1 MTQQPPGV
9 ALALSRAP
17 ATPFSPFSPLRL
29 VAALALAIGLQSA
42 ALASPA
48 GDIADLK
55 KALAA
60 MKSDYDRR
68 IGTLEAQLHDTQAE
82 LAKSKAAAP
91 VTAGAS
97 SPAPVVAT
105 VDTSVAAPTG
115 ASASDTSLAAPGG
128 TSVSD
133 ASLAAPGGTSAS
145 DASLAAPAG
154 ASASDTSLAAP
165 AGASVAGGA
174 NAFNPSISLILSGTY
189 AHTSQDPGQAR
200 ITGFALPPGAEIG
213 VGSRG
218 FSLAESELAL
228 AANIDPWL
236 AGNINLSITG
246 DDTISAEEAFITTTA
261 LPSGLV
267 LKAGRFFSGVGYL
280 NSQHSHTWDFVD
292 APVAYQAMLG
302 TQYADD
308 GVQLHW
314 LAPTDQYMEFG
325 LEAGRGRGFPGDG
338 SSRNAAGMTAF
349 TFHTGGDIGDSISWR
364 GGLSLLQASANGQT
378 LTESAVD
385 DISATGAF
393 SGRTRVVVADGVMK
407 WSPNGNAT
415 HTYFKLQG
423 EYLQSRRDGNV
434 TLSESPAALHQI
446 QSGGYIQGVY
456 QFMPMWRV
464 GLRTERLDPGHVNW
478 ALNDDANLSQNFHP
492 TKNSIMFDFSESE
505 FARFRVQFAQDRT
518 RQGFVDN
525 QWLLQYQ
532 TALGAHGAHAY

>member
-1 MTQQPPGV
+1 MFQQPPAV
-9 ALALSRAP
+9 APAPSPTP
-17 ATPFSPFSPLRL
+17 ATPFHPLRL
-29 VAALALAIGLQSA
+29 VAALSLAIGLQGA

-48 GDIADLK
+48 SDIADLK

-60 MKSDYDRR
+60 MKSDYDKR
-68 IGTLEAQLHDTQAE
+68 IGTLETQLHDTQAE
-82 LAKSKAAAP
+82 LAKAKAANAVAASVAAASAPAP
-91 VTAGAS
+91 VVAEAPA
-97 SPAPVVAT
+97 PAPVVAT
-105 VDTSVAAPTG
+105 VDTGVAAPTG
-115 ASASDTSLAAPGG
+115 AA
-128 TSVSD
+128 
-133 ASLAAPGGTSAS
+133 
-145 DASLAAPAG
+145 
-154 ASASDTSLAAP
+154 
-165 AGASVAGGA
+165 AGGGA
-174 NAFNPSISLILSGTY
+174 TAFNPQISLILSGTY

-213 VGSRG
+213 AGSRG

-246 DDTISAEEAFITTTA
+246 DDTISAEEAFITTTS
-261 LPSGLV
+261 LPHGLV
-267 LKAGRFFSGVGYL
+267 LKAGRFFSGIGYL

-292 APVAYQAMLG
+292 NPIAYQAMLG

-325 LEAGRGRGFPGDG
+325 LEAGRGRGFPGDN

-349 TFHTGGDIGDSISWR
+349 TFHTGGDIGDSITWR
-364 GGLSLLQASANGQT
+364 GGLSLLQTQSNGQT
-378 LTESAVD
+378 LTEDAYGVLD
-385 DISATGAF
+385 ATAAF
-393 SGRTRVVVADGVMK
+393 SGRTRVIVADGVMK
-407 WSPNGNAT
+407 WAPNGNAT

-423 EYLQSRRDGNV
+423 EFLQSRRNGNLAEIADGP
-434 TLSESPAALHQI
+434 LALHQV

-456 QFMPMWRV
+456 QFMPTWRV
-464 GLRTERLDPGHVNW
+464 GLRTERLDPGHDNW
-478 ALNDDANLSQNFHP
+478 ALAPGLTDNYHP
-492 TKNSIMFDFSESE
+492 TKNSVMVDFSESE

>member
-1 MTQQPPGV
+1 MFQHPPAA

-17 ATPFSPFSPLRL
+17 AAPFLPLRL
-29 VAALALAIGLQSA
+29 VTALALAIGLQSA

-48 GDIADLK
+48 SDIADLK

-68 IGTLEAQLHDTQAE
+68 IGTLESQLHDTQAE
-82 LAKSKAAAP
+82 LAKAKTANAPAP
-91 VTAGAS
+91 VAATPAPATAVAEGPAS
-97 SPAPVVAT
+97 APAPVVAT
-105 VDTSVAAPTG
+105 VDTSVAAP
-115 ASASDTSLAAPGG
+115 
-128 TSVSD
+128 
-133 ASLAAPGGTSAS
+133 
-145 DASLAAPAG
+145 AG
-154 ASASDTSLAAP
+154 AA
-165 AGASVAGGA
+165 AGGA

-200 ITGFALPPGAEIG
+200 ITGFALPPGTGIG

-236 AGNINLSITG
+236 AGNINLSISG

-308 GVQLHW
+308 GVQVHW

-325 LEAGRGRGFPGDG
+325 LEAGRGRGFPGDN

-349 TFHTGGDIGDSISWR
+349 TFHTGGDIGESISWR
-364 GGLSLLQASANGQT
+364 GGLSLLQGSANGQT

-385 DISATGAF
+385 EIGATGAF
-393 SGRTRVVVADGVMK
+393 SGRTRVIVADGVMK
-407 WSPNGNAT
+407 WAPNGNAT

-446 QSGGYIQGVY
+446 QSGAYVQGVW

-478 ALNDDANLSQNFHP
+478 ALAAGATDNYRP
-492 TKNSIMFDFSESE
+492 TRNSIMFDFSESE

>member
-1 MTQQPPGV
+1 MLHQPSLD
-9 ALALSRAP
+9 ADAP
-17 ATPFSPFSPLRL
+17 ASPFAPIRL
-29 VAALALAIGLQSA
+29 VAALMLAIGLQSA

-48 GDIADLK
+48 SDIADLK

-60 MKSDYDRR
+60 MKSDYDKR
-68 IGTLEAQLHDTQAE
+68 IGTLETQLHDTQAQ
-82 LAKSKAAAP
+82 LAQAKAGKAVAAP
-91 VTAGAS
+91 VAAAS
-97 SPAPVVAT
+97 APNPAVAEAPAPAPVVAT

-115 ASASDTSLAAPGG
+115 A
-128 TSVSD
+128 
-133 ASLAAPGGTSAS
+133 
-145 DASLAAPAG
+145 
-154 ASASDTSLAAP
+154 
-165 AGASVAGGA
+165 VAGGA
-174 NAFNPSISLILSGTY
+174 TAFNPSISLILSGTY
-189 AHTSQDPGQAR
+189 AHTSQDPAQAR

-261 LPSGLV
+261 LPDGLV
-267 LKAGRFFSGVGYL
+267 LKAGRFFSGIGYL

-292 APVAYQAMLG
+292 NPIAYQALLG

-325 LEAGRGRGFPGDG
+325 LEAGRGRGFPGDN

-349 TFHTGGDIGDSISWR
+349 TFHTGGDIGDSITWR
-364 GGLSLLQASANGQT
+364 GGLSLLQTQSNGQA
-378 LTESAVD
+378 LEFSGVGD
-385 DISATGAF
+385 ATPIVGF
-393 SGRTRVVVADGVMK
+393 TGRTRVAVADGVLK
-407 WSPNGNAT
+407 WAPNGNAT
-415 HTYFKLQG
+415 RTYFKLQG
-423 EYLQSRRDGNV
+423 EYLQSRRSGD
-434 TLSESPAALHQI
+434 LSGLLGTSDTSLRQV
-446 QSGGYIQGVY
+446 QSGGYVQGVW

-464 GLRTERLDPGHVNW
+464 GLRTERLDPGHSNYG
-478 ALNDDANLSQNFHP
+478 DATGVLLSTGYHP
-492 TKNSIMFDFSESE
+492 TKNSLMFDFSESE

>member
-1 MTQQPPGV
+1 MLPTRT
-9 ALALSRAP
+9 AAA
-17 ATPFSPFSPLRL
+17 SPFRPLRL
-29 VAALALAIGLQSA
+29 VAALTLGLGLQGV

-48 GDIADLK
+48 TDIAELK

-60 MKSDYDRR
+60 MKSDYDKR
-68 IGTLEAQLHDTQAE
+68 IGALETQLHDTQAQ
-82 LAKSKAAAP
+82 LAKAQAANATPPVAAAS
-91 VTAGAS
+91 A
-97 SPAPVVAT
+97 PAPVVAEAPAPAPVAA
-105 VDTSVAAPTG
+105 VDTGAVAPTG
-115 ASASDTSLAAPGG
+115 EAS
-128 TSVSD
+128 
-133 ASLAAPGGTSAS
+133 
-145 DASLAAPAG
+145 
-154 ASASDTSLAAP
+154 
-165 AGASVAGGA
+165 GGA
-174 NAFNPSISLILSGTY
+174 TAFNPQISLILSGTY

-200 ITGFALPPGAEIG
+200 ITGFALPPGAAIG
-213 VGSRG
+213 AGTRG

-261 LPSGLV
+261 LPDGFV

-280 NSQHSHTWDFVD
+280 NGQHSHTWDFVD
-292 APVAYQAMLG
+292 NPIAYQAMLG

-325 LEAGRGRGFPGDG
+325 LEAGRGRGFPGDN

-364 GGLSLLQASANGQT
+364 GGLSLLQASASAQT
-378 LTESAVD
+378 LTEDAFGQLD
-385 DISATGAF
+385 ATALF
-393 SGRTRVVVADGVMK
+393 NGRTRVIVADGVMK
-407 WSPNGNAT
+407 WAPNGNAT

-423 EYLQSRRDGNV
+423 EFLQSRRSG
-434 TLSESPAALHQI
+434 TLSEIAGGPLALRQV
-446 QSGGYIQGVY
+446 QSGGYVQGVW
-456 QFMPMWRV
+456 QFMPMWRA
-464 GLRTERLDPGHVNW
+464 GLRTERLDPGSSNW
-478 ALNDDANLSQNFHP
+478 ALAPGLSDNFHP
-492 TKNSIMFDFSESE
+492 TKNSLMVDFSESE
-505 FARFRVQFAQDRT
+505 FARIRLQYAQDRT

>member
-1 MTQQPPGV
+1 MFQKPTG
-9 ALALSRAP
+9 AA
-17 ATPFSPFSPLRL
+17 SPRLQPLRL
-29 VAALALAIGLQSA
+29 VAALTLAVGLQGT

-48 GDIADLK
+48 SDIADLK

-60 MKSDYDRR
+60 MKADYDKR
-68 IGTLEAQLHDTQAE
+68 IGTLETRLHDTQAA
-82 LAKSKAAAP
+82 LAQAKAANAAAP
-91 VTAGAS
+91 VAAAS
-97 SPAPVVAT
+97 APAPEIAAAPAPVVPAPAVAA

-115 ASASDTSLAAPGG
+115 EAT
-128 TSVSD
+128 
-133 ASLAAPGGTSAS
+133 
-145 DASLAAPAG
+145 
-154 ASASDTSLAAP
+154 
-165 AGASVAGGA
+165 GGA

-189 AHTSQDPGQAR
+189 AHTSQEPGNAR

-261 LPSGLV
+261 LPDGLV

-292 APVAYQAMLG
+292 NPIAYQAMLG

-314 LAPTDQYMEFG
+314 LAPTDQYLEFG
-325 LEAGRGRGFPGDG
+325 LEAGRGRGFPGDN

-349 TFHTGGDIGDSISWR
+349 TFHTGGDIGDSITWK
-364 GGLSLLQASANGQT
+364 GGLSLLQAASDGQT
-378 LTESAVD
+378 LQEDAGGVGAV
-385 DISATGAF
+385 ALYR
-393 SGRTRVVVADGVMK
+393 GRTRVIVADGVMK
-407 WSPNGNAT
+407 WAPNGNAT

-423 EYLQSRRDGNV
+423 EYLQSRRNGDLTELADGPL
-434 TLSESPAALHQI
+434 TLHQV

-464 GLRTERLDPGHVNW
+464 GLRTERLDPGRDNW
-478 ALNDDANLSQNFHP
+478 TLAPGLVDNFHP
-492 TKNSIMFDFSESE
+492 TKNSLMVDFSESE
-505 FARFRVQFAQDRT
+505 FARIRLQFAQDRT

-525 QWLLQYQ
+525 QFLLQYQ

>member
-1 MTQQPPGV
+1 MFQQPPAV
-9 ALALSRAP
+9 ARKS
-17 ATPFSPFSPLRL
+17 ATPFHPLRL
-29 VAALALAIGLQSA
+29 VAALALGIGLQSA

-48 GDIADLK
+48 SDIADLK

-60 MKSDYDRR
+60 MKSDYDKR
-68 IGTLEAQLHDTQAE
+68 IGTLESQLHDTQAE
-82 LAKSKAAAP
+82 LAKAKAVNAPAAVAAAP
-91 VTAGAS
+91 APAAPAAAVAEA
-97 SPAPVVAT
+97 PAPVV
-105 VDTSVAAPTG
+105 DTGVAAPTG
-115 ASASDTSLAAPGG
+115 AP
-128 TSVSD
+128 
-133 ASLAAPGGTSAS
+133 
-145 DASLAAPAG
+145 
-154 ASASDTSLAAP
+154 
-165 AGASVAGGA
+165 AGGA

-200 ITGFALPPGAEIG
+200 ITGFALPPGAGIG

-261 LPSGLV
+261 LPSGFV
-267 LKAGRFFSGVGYL
+267 VKAGRFFSGVGYL

-325 LEAGRGRGFPGDG
+325 LEAGRGRGFPGDN

-349 TFHTGGDIGDSISWR
+349 TFHTGGDIGDSITWR
-364 GGLSLLQASANGQT
+364 GGLSLLQTQSNGQA
-378 LTESAVD
+378 LMFSGAGD
-385 DISATGAF
+385 ATPIVGF
-393 SGRTRVVVADGVMK
+393 TGRTRVAVADGVLK
-407 WSPNGNAT
+407 WAPNGNAT
-415 HTYFKLQG
+415 RTYFKLQG
-423 EYLQSRRDGNV
+423 EYLQSRRSGD
-434 TLSESPAALHQI
+434 LSGLLGTSDTSLRQV
-446 QSGGYIQGVY
+446 QSGGYVQGVW

-464 GLRTERLDPGHVNW
+464 GLRTERLDPGHSNYG
-478 ALNDDANLSQNFHP
+478 DATGVLLSTGYHP
-492 TKNSIMFDFSESE
+492 TKNSLMFDFSESE

-532 TALGAHGAHAY
+532 TALGAHGAHSY

>member
-1 MTQQPPGV
+1 MFQT
-9 ALALSRAP
+9 SRA
-17 ATPFSPFSPLRL
+17 ASTSPLRPTRL
-29 VAALALAIGLQSA
+29 VAALVLAVGLQGV

-48 GDIADLK
+48 SDIADLK

-60 MKSDYDRR
+60 MKYDYDKR
-68 IGTLEAQLHDTQAE
+68 IGALESQLHATQAE
-82 LAKSKAAAP
+82 LANAKGAAAAP
-91 VTAGAS
+91 VAAAS
-97 SPAPVVAT
+97 APAPLVAETPALAPAAVAAVAT

-115 ASASDTSLAAPGG
+115 AA
-128 TSVSD
+128 
-133 ASLAAPGGTSAS
+133 
-145 DASLAAPAG
+145 
-154 ASASDTSLAAP
+154 
-165 AGASVAGGA
+165 AGGA

-200 ITGFALPPGAEIG
+200 ITGFALPPDAEVG

-261 LPSGLV
+261 LPSGLD

-292 APVAYQAMLG
+292 NPIAYQAMLG

-325 LEAGRGRGFPGDG
+325 LEAGRGRGFPGDNA
-338 SSRNAAGMTAF
+338 SRNAAGMSAF
-349 TFHTGGDIGDSISWR
+349 TFHTGGDIGDSITWK
-364 GGLSLLQASANGQT
+364 GGLSLLQASSDGQA
-378 LTESAVD
+378 LTQDAFGQID
-385 DISATGAF
+385 ATALF
-393 SGRTRVVVADGVMK
+393 RGRTRVIVADGVMK
-407 WSPNGNAT
+407 WAPNGNAT
-415 HTYFKLQG
+415 RTYFKLQG
-423 EYLQSRRDGNV
+423 EYLQSRRNGNLTELADGP
-434 TLSESPAALHQI
+434 LALHQV

-464 GLRTERLDPGHVNW
+464 GLRTERLDPGHDNW
-478 ALNDDANLSQNFHP
+478 ALAPGVADNFHP
-492 TKNSIMFDFSESE
+492 TKHSLMVDFSESE
-505 FARFRVQFAQDRT
+505 FARIRLQFAQDRT

-525 QWLLQYQ
+525 QFLLQYQ

>member
-1 MTQQPPGV
+1 MFLQHPP
-9 ALALSRAP
+9 ALVRAP
-17 ATPFSPFSPLRL
+17 ATPFHPRRL
-29 VAALALAIGLQSA
+29 IAALALGIGLQSA

-48 GDIADLK
+48 TDIADLK

-60 MKSDYDRR
+60 MKSDYDKR
-68 IGTLEAQLHDTQAE
+68 IGTLETQLHDTQAE
-82 LAKSKAAAP
+82 LARARAAAP
-91 VTAGAS
+91 VSAAATVPAPVVAEAAAPAP
-97 SPAPVVAT
+97 PAPVVAT

-115 ASASDTSLAAPGG
+115 AP
-128 TSVSD
+128 
-133 ASLAAPGGTSAS
+133 
-145 DASLAAPAG
+145 
-154 ASASDTSLAAP
+154 
-165 AGASVAGGA
+165 AGGA

-189 AHTSQDPGQAR
+189 AHTSQDPGAAS

-228 AANIDPWL
+228 SANIDPWL

-246 DDTISAEEAFITTTA
+246 DDTISAEEAFITTTS

-267 LKAGRFFSGVGYL
+267 LKAGRFFSGIGYL

-292 APVAYQAMLG
+292 NPIAYQAMLG

-325 LEAGRGRGFPGDG
+325 LEAGRGRGFPGDN

-349 TFHTGGDIGDSISWR
+349 TFHTGGDIGDSITWR
-364 GGLSLLQASANGQT
+364 GGLSLLQTQSNGQT
-378 LTESAVD
+378 LTEDAYGVPD
-385 DISATGAF
+385 ATAAF
-393 SGRTRVVVADGVMK
+393 SGRTRVIVADGVMK
-407 WSPNGNAT
+407 WAPNGNAT

-423 EYLQSRRDGNV
+423 EFLQSRRNGNLTEIADGP
-434 TLSESPAALHQI
+434 LALHQV

-456 QFMPMWRV
+456 QFMPTWRV
-464 GLRTERLDPGHVNW
+464 GLRTERLDPGHGNW
-478 ALNDDANLSQNFHP
+478 ALAPGLTDNYHP
-492 TKNSIMFDFSESE
+492 TKNSVMVDFSESE

>member
-1 MTQQPPGV
+1 MLPT
-9 ALALSRAP
+9 RT
-17 ATPFSPFSPLRL
+17 ATASPFRPLRL
-29 VAALALAIGLQSA
+29 VAALTLALGLQGV

-48 GDIADLK
+48 TDIAELK

-60 MKSDYDRR
+60 MKSDYDKR
-68 IGTLEAQLHDTQAE
+68 IGALETQLHDTQAQ
-82 LAKSKAAAP
+82 LAKAKAANAAAP
-91 VTAGAS
+91 VAAAS
-97 SPAPVVAT
+97 APAPVVGEAPAPVAA
-105 VDTSVAAPTG
+105 VDTGAVAPTG
-115 ASASDTSLAAPGG
+115 EAS
-128 TSVSD
+128 
-133 ASLAAPGGTSAS
+133 
-145 DASLAAPAG
+145 
-154 ASASDTSLAAP
+154 
-165 AGASVAGGA
+165 GGA
-174 NAFNPSISLILSGTY
+174 TAFNPQISLILSGTY

-200 ITGFALPPGAEIG
+200 ITGFALPPGAAIG
-213 VGSRG
+213 AGTRG

-261 LPSGLV
+261 LPDGFV
-267 LKAGRFFSGVGYL
+267 LKAGRFFSGIGYL

-292 APVAYQAMLG
+292 NPIAYQAMLG

-325 LEAGRGRGFPGDG
+325 LEAGRGRGFPGDNSG
-338 SSRNAAGMTAF
+338 RNAAGMTAF

-364 GGLSLLQASANGQT
+364 GGLSLLQASASAQT
-378 LTESAVD
+378 LTEDAFGQLD
-385 DISATGAF
+385 ATALF
-393 SGRTRVVVADGVMK
+393 NGRTRVIVADGVMK
-407 WSPNGNAT
+407 WAPNGNAT

-423 EYLQSRRDGNV
+423 EFLQSRRSGTLTEIADGP
-434 TLSESPAALHQI
+434 LALHQV
-446 QSGGYIQGVY
+446 QSGGYVQGVW

-464 GLRTERLDPGHVNW
+464 GLRTERLDPGRSNW
-478 ALNDDANLSQNFHP
+478 ALATDSGLVDNFHP
-492 TKNSIMFDFSESE
+492 TKNSLMVDFSESE
-505 FARFRVQFAQDRT
+505 FARIRLQYAQDRT

>member
-1 MTQQPPGV
+1 MLPT
-9 ALALSRAP
+9 RT
-17 ATPFSPFSPLRL
+17 ATASPFRPLRL
-29 VAALALAIGLQSA
+29 VAALTLALGLQGV

-48 GDIADLK
+48 TDIAELK

-60 MKSDYDRR
+60 MKSDYDKR
-68 IGTLEAQLHDTQAE
+68 IGALETQLHDTQAQ
-82 LAKSKAAAP
+82 LAKAQAANAAAP
-91 VTAGAS
+91 VAAAS
-97 SPAPVVAT
+97 APAPVVGEAPAPAPAPVAA
-105 VDTSVAAPTG
+105 VDTGAVAPTG
-115 ASASDTSLAAPGG
+115 EAS
-128 TSVSD
+128 
-133 ASLAAPGGTSAS
+133 
-145 DASLAAPAG
+145 
-154 ASASDTSLAAP
+154 
-165 AGASVAGGA
+165 GGA
-174 NAFNPSISLILSGTY
+174 TAFNPQISLILSGTY

-200 ITGFALPPGAEIG
+200 ITGFALPPGAAIG
-213 VGSRG
+213 AGTRG

-261 LPSGLV
+261 LPDGFV
-267 LKAGRFFSGVGYL
+267 LKAGRFFSGIGYL

-292 APVAYQAMLG
+292 NPIAYQAMLG

-325 LEAGRGRGFPGDG
+325 LEAGRGRGFPGDNSG
-338 SSRNAAGMTAF
+338 RNAAGMTAF

-364 GGLSLLQASANGQT
+364 GGLSLLQASASAQT
-378 LTESAVD
+378 LTEDAFGQLD
-385 DISATGAF
+385 ATALF
-393 SGRTRVVVADGVMK
+393 NGRTRVIVADGVMK
-407 WSPNGNAT
+407 WAPNGNAT

-423 EYLQSRRDGNV
+423 EFLQSRRSGTLTEIADGP
-434 TLSESPAALHQI
+434 LALHQV
-446 QSGGYIQGVY
+446 QSGGYVQGVW

-464 GLRTERLDPGHVNW
+464 GLRTERLDPGRSNW
-478 ALNDDANLSQNFHP
+478 ALATDSGLVDNFHP
-492 TKNSIMFDFSESE
+492 TKNSLMVDFSESE
-505 FARFRVQFAQDRT
+505 FARIRLQYAQDRT